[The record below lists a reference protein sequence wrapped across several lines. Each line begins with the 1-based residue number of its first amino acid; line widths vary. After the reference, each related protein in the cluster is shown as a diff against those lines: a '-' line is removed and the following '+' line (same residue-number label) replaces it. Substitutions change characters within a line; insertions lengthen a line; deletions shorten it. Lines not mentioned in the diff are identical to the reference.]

1 MLTIALFHSDNVFGI
16 KMDFAHKGLDL
27 YYCWDIISSMFP
39 FHPFHRFHGGPTL
52 HWWLNPFWNQ
62 RKKTSRKWD
71 FTHGWKILKVIKW
84 SEEKHPKT
92 YTLINFLLRWTLQAI
107 AEKAGKTLSEQVI
120 FFFSFFSHIGD
131 FFSIIFFSFSPIED
145 ISHIERPQS
154 FPLFWLM
161 NQILWDFFRWTWWP
175 KRLPRSVK
183 ASLTSKTWKNLK

>member
-120 FFFSFFSHIGD
+120 FFFR
-131 FFSIIFFSFSPIED
+131 FSPILV
-145 ISHIERPQS
+145 IFSLSYFSVFLPLKI
-154 FPLFWLM
+154 FP
-161 NQILWDFFRWTWWP
+161 T
-175 KRLPRSVK
+175 
-183 ASLTSKTWKNLK
+183 